1 MKKLLLSASML
12 LTAGFAFA
20 QVSNSNLP
28 VKESKSILIPR
39 STTAPVVVNST
50 KSTENSTK
58 AKKAVVQDWY
68 LPLNFLTQFQGGE
81 SQLKKVLTRSL
92 SFVSADTLF
101 KVVRADGEIDGP
113 SMFSYGQVLDPKDD
127 LIENTENPG
136 IRLSNFNPYTL
147 DSILFQYA
155 YVRNVDSSDNDVD
168 GNNEE
173 VIDTVFVA
181 YYANSNITKTNYTGG
196 TMDKVSLVNW
206 SVAKKISTTIFKID
220 TFLLGND
227 RSNSPFDTTS
237 FNADQTTFGSKFAQ
251 LKAPNGMNITVGNL
265 VGFAVTFKS
274 GIPAV
279 INGDTA
285 VIINQGTGTFTRRA
299 NTFGTVLFANQSTSG
314 VEYTNPRYYNSGIF
328 QPSWNAYGQLSQSWS
343 GRYIPGY
350 GGIFASDLFLQ
361 TGFFLTSLNVGVAE
375 NDLVSISSVY
385 PNPANGSTNV
395 SFNLKQ
401 AGNVAVSITNLLGQ
415 TVATVN
421 PGKMAAGSNNVSLN
435 LSNIKAGVYFVN
447 VTVDGVNTT
456 KKLTVTE

>member
-1 MKKLLLSASML
+1 MKKLLLSTSML
-12 LTAGFAFA
+12 LTASFAFA
-20 QVSNSNLP
+20 QLSNSTAP
-28 VKESKSILIPR
+28 VKEGNVDLRVKSI
-39 STTAPVVVNST
+39 PVVVNTSNVNEST
-50 KSTENSTK
+50 STR

-68 LPLNFLTQFQGGE
+68 QPLNFITQFQGGE
-81 SQLKKVLTRSL
+81 SPIGAVLARSL
-92 SFVSADTLF
+92 SFVNADTNF
-101 KVVRADGEIDGP
+101 KVVRADGEISRP
-113 SMFSYGQVLDPKDD
+113 SMFSYGQVLDPKDN

-136 IRLSNFNPYTL
+136 IILSQFNPYRL
-147 DSILFQYA
+147 DSIFFQYS
-155 YVRNVDSSDNDVD
+155 YVRNVDSTDNDID

-181 YYANSNITKTNYTGG
+181 YYANANITKTNYTGG
-196 TMDKVSLVNW
+196 NMDKVSLVNW
-206 SVAKKISTTIFKID
+206 SVANKISTNVFKID

-227 RSNSPFDTTS
+227 RTNSPFDTTS
-237 FNADQTTFGSKFAQ
+237 TNADQTSFGSKFAQ
-251 LKAPNGMNITVGNL
+251 LPAPAGINITAGNL
-265 VGFAVTFKS
+265 VGFAATFKS

-279 INGDTA
+279 LNGDTA
-285 VIINQGTGTFTRRA
+285 VIINQGTSTFTRRA

-314 VEYTNPRYYNSGIF
+314 IEYTNPTFYNSGVF
-328 QPSWNAYGQLSQSWS
+328 QPSWNAYGQWNQSWS

-350 GGIFASDLFLQ
+350 GIFVSDLFIQ
-361 TGFFLTSLNVGVAE
+361 SGFFLTSLNVGVAE

-401 AGNVAVSITNLLGQ
+401 AGNVAVNITNLLGQ

-421 PGKMAAGSNNVSLN
+421 PGKLAAGSNNVSLN

-447 VTVDGVNTT
+447 VSVDGVSTT